1 MSVSYRYLIVGAGTA
16 GHFAAEEIRRH
27 DEQGTI
33 AIVGDE
39 PHRPYHRPPLSKG
52 VLTGKVNPL
61 ATYLRK
67 DNFYEDN
74 RIDVFTGVLAV
85 GLDPGAKKVT
95 LSDGRMLGYEKL
107 LLATG
112 GKARDLAI
120 PGDDLPG
127 VHTLRTLDDATAILE
142 AGRSAKHALIIGAGF
157 ISAEVAT
164 SLWSMGVRCSIIMR
178 GDYLLQRVLP
188 RELSQRLHEEAKE
201 FGVELISGDAPIGF
215 EAEEG
220 RLARAITRQGRAI
233 DCDLAVA
240 GIGLDLNVGFATAA
254 GVALAGDGGILTDGF
269 MRTSIP
275 DIWAAGDIASYD
287 DRSFARRLR
296 IERTESAKGQGLVA
310 GADMAGVE
318 VDPYCKIPLYTFHIF
333 DLSIKVF
340 GVFETGDLLRIGSLD
355 ERSCAY
361 YAFRDGVLEGYLG
374 YNRPYAE
381 TKMVKQ
387 QIQDRAGKDEIISS
401 LREFENAPIA
411 TVNG

>member
-1 MSVSYRYLIVGAGTA
+1 MSDSYRYLIVGAGTA

-27 DEQGTI
+27 DVHGSI
-33 AIVGDE
+33 AIIGDE

-74 RIDVFTGVLAV
+74 EIDVFTGVIAIA
-85 GLDPGAKKVT
+85 LDPGAKKVT
-95 LSDGRMLGYEKL
+95 MSDGRMVGYEKL

-112 GKARDLAI
+112 GKARGLEL

-142 AGRSAKHALIIGAGF
+142 AGRTAKHALIIGAGF

-178 GDYLLQRVLP
+178 GEHLLQRVLP
-188 RELSQRLHEEAKE
+188 RELSERLHDEAKG
-201 FGVELISGDAPIGF
+201 FGVELISGDAPVRF
-215 EAEEG
+215 EGENG
-220 RLARAITRQGRAI
+220 RLARAITREGRAI

-240 GIGLDLNVGFATAA
+240 GIGLELNVGFAAAA
-254 GVALAGDGGILTDGF
+254 GIDLAGDGGILTDGF
-269 MRTSIP
+269 MRTSLP
-275 DIWAAGDIASYD
+275 GIWAAGDIASYD

-296 IERTESAKGQGLVA
+296 IERTESAKGQGQVA
-310 GADMAGVE
+310 GADMAGVAVE
-318 VDPYCKIPLYTFHIF
+318 PYNKIPLYTFHIF

-340 GVFETGDLLRIGSLD
+340 GVFETGDLLRIGKLD
-355 ERSCAY
+355 DRSCAY

-387 QIQDRAGKDEIISS
+387 QIQERSSKDDIIAS